1 MKTHFFFHVLVH
13 ICISD
18 HGELVTTNWGDIHVC
33 HCAAIFLKQEDLALL
48 EICCSCASV
57 QTKLVGVCTGIVEV
71 SHRRCELPVKMIYL
85 VGIEDDLV
93 THCID
98 ISCKRSHL
106 LGSLSPCIAT
116 CMDET
121 RVDVSDPAAAS
132 G

>member
-18 HGELVTTNWGDIHVC
+18 HGELVATNWGDIHVC
-33 HCAAIFLKQEDLALL
+33 HCAEIFLKQEDLALL
-48 EICCSCASV
+48 EICYFCAPV

-71 SHRRCELPVKMIYL
+71 SHRRCELPVKIIYL

-98 ISCKRSHL
+98 IL
-106 LGSLSPCIAT
+106 
-116 CMDET
+116 
-121 RVDVSDPAAAS
+121 
-132 G
+132 